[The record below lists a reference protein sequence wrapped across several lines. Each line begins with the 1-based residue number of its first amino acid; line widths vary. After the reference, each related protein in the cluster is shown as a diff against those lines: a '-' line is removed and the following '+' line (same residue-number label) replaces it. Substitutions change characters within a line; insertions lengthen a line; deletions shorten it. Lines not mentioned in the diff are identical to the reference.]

1 MAIVHRNFMA
11 IFTNEAVFPLGFD
24 GIRPFSVA
32 GRRVFVYDRGERRI
46 TLQEDTPMKI
56 MAIDYGDAHTGV
68 AISDRTLTL
77 TGFSTVIT
85 AYRPEAVIEK
95 LLPLISEHE
104 VSELVLGHPLNM
116 DGTRGPRAEKAEGFA
131 EMLREATSLPV
142 TLWDERR
149 TTVDAHNILLNNG
162 KRAKE
167 RKKTVDAVAASL
179 MLEGYLTF
187 KKRQG

>member
-1 MAIVHRNFMA
+1 
-11 IFTNEAVFPLGFD
+11 
-24 GIRPFSVA
+24 
-32 GRRVFVYDRGERRI
+32 
-46 TLQEDTPMKI
+46 MKI

-104 VSELVLGHPLNM
+104 VSELVLGPPTQHGRHARPPRRK
-116 DGTRGPRAEKAEGFA
+116 GRGLCRDAARGHVA
-131 EMLREATSLPV
+131 PV

>member
-1 MAIVHRNFMA
+1 MA
-11 IFTNEAVFPLGFD
+11 IFTNEAVFPLGFG

-104 VSELVLGHPLNM
+104 VSELVLGPPLNM